1 MSSAPRPPYPWY
13 FFLGLPL
20 MLFGAFDLIF
30 FAVNG
35 RLYGMN
41 VVISVAG
48 IVAGIV
54 LNKVGYRVGRRRMEE
69 ALAERPE
76 PRADER

>member
-35 RLYGMN
+35 RLYGMK

-48 IVAGIV
+48 ILAGIV
-54 LNKVGYRVGRRRMEE
+54 LNKVGYRVGRRRMEQ

-76 PRADER
+76 PRADVR

>member
-1 MSSAPRPPYPWY
+1 MSSPRRPPYPWY

-20 MLFGAFDLIF
+20 IIFGAFDLVLYAI
-30 FAVNG
+30 NG
-35 RLYGMN
+35 RLHGMYL
-41 VVISVAG
+41 VLCLAG

-54 LNKVGYRVGRRRMEE
+54 LNKVGYRVGRQRMEQ

-76 PRADER
+76 PPGDE

>member
-1 MSSAPRPPYPWY
+1 MSSPPRPPYPWY

-20 MLFGAFDLIF
+20 IIFGAFDLVFYAI
-30 FAVNG
+30 NG
-35 RLYGMN
+35 RLHGMN
-41 VVISVAG
+41 LAISLAG

-54 LNKVGYRVGRRRMEE
+54 LNKVGYQAGRRRMEQ

-76 PRADER
+76 PGADE

>member
-1 MSSAPRPPYPWY
+1 MSSPSRPPYPWY

-20 MLFGAFDLIF
+20 IIFGAFDLVFYAI
-30 FAVNG
+30 NG
-35 RLYGMN
+35 RLHGMN
-41 VVISVAG
+41 LAISLAG

-54 LNKVGYRVGRRRMEE
+54 LNKVGYRVGRRRMEQ

-76 PRADER
+76 PRADE

>member
-1 MSSAPRPPYPWY
+1 MSSAPRAPYPWY

-20 MLFGAFDLIF
+20 IIFGAFDLVFYAI
-30 FAVNG
+30 NG
-35 RLYGMN
+35 RLHGMN
-41 VVISVAG
+41 LVISLAG

-54 LNKVGYRVGRRRMEE
+54 LNKVGYRAGRRRMEQ

-76 PRADER
+76 PRADE